1 MASKKSAPKGK
12 RSPSGKKGK
21 KEEIEDPIITF
32 LKKTTEDLREENATL
47 KASLSTYQEKLQVIT
62 QQIID
67 VNFDNYKA
75 PQDIALVDI
84 PLADILTIITN
95 LTITPSNKLHSYE
108 LQIEELETRVTQL
121 NSELAKLIK
130 LKLKLENELKDMDRM
145 YTVEDLKVQAKRL
158 WYDCCTTHLFVSPS
172 EGKNDYYNMNGTL
185 SQGRNFSEASTRT
198 QSAVSHQS
206 IDLSSV
212 PDEVVIP
219 PIYLNVLKPKSRSIN
234 LMPKGIQKENLIP
247 PEKKLPGETHIFD
260 LHEGLRSIIIR
271 NLSKRKG
278 NGNDWRLMAAR
289 VGLPEDLVQHWLA
302 MRAPNA
308 MALVM
313 KVWGDS
319 AGATVRMLH
328 RHLSSPQM
336 REVILAKMLSDFYD
350 VE

>member
-95 LTITPSNKLHSYE
+95 LTITPGNKLHSYE

-130 LKLKLENELKDMDRM
+130 LKLKLENGLKDMDRM

-158 WYDCCTTHLFVSPS
+158 WYDCC
-172 EGKNDYYNMNGTL
+172 K
-185 SQGRNFSEASTRT
+185 
-198 QSAVSHQS
+198 
-206 IDLSSV
+206 
-212 PDEVVIP
+212 
-219 PIYLNVLKPKSRSIN
+219 
-234 LMPKGIQKENLIP
+234 
-247 PEKKLPGETHIFD
+247 
-260 LHEGLRSIIIR
+260 
-271 NLSKRKG
+271 
-278 NGNDWRLMAAR
+278 
-289 VGLPEDLVQHWLA
+289 
-302 MRAPNA
+302 
-308 MALVM
+308 
-313 KVWGDS
+313 
-319 AGATVRMLH
+319 
-328 RHLSSPQM
+328 
-336 REVILAKMLSDFYD
+336 
-350 VE
+350 

>member
-1 MASKKSAPKGK
+1 MTSKKSAPKGK

-95 LTITPSNKLHSYE
+95 LTITPGNKLHSYE

-130 LKLKLENELKDMDRM
+130 LKLKLENGLKDMDRM

-158 WYDCCTTHLFVSPS
+158 WYDCC
-172 EGKNDYYNMNGTL
+172 
-185 SQGRNFSEASTRT
+185 
-198 QSAVSHQS
+198 
-206 IDLSSV
+206 
-212 PDEVVIP
+212 
-219 PIYLNVLKPKSRSIN
+219 
-234 LMPKGIQKENLIP
+234 
-247 PEKKLPGETHIFD
+247 
-260 LHEGLRSIIIR
+260 
-271 NLSKRKG
+271 
-278 NGNDWRLMAAR
+278 NDWRLMAAR